1 MKIVR
6 RIKQVAY
13 VFGILG
19 IISTTLANEG
29 QFSLI
34 FQPNMESDYPRDNF
48 APKGIGETSLN
59 IPLDSPLEKIT
70 LPKTVATFNGKTL
83 YASNVDGVGLS
94 LNINGQDLNL
104 QGEIP
109 IPFPAK
115 DQLEVSA
122 QLVLYKA
129 LDAKEYL
136 VEKSPLLTLW
146 LSDKQQLP
154 LNLAPVQLAVRK
166 RSCTLLNQNEKV
178 SLKTALQNDLL
189 HKGSEVFGGRFN
201 LNLKCDPKV
210 EANVTFFDQ
219 SDFHNRTD
227 VLSLDPIKSTA
238 KGVGLRLYRQTR
250 QAVQFGTPWLF
261 STNELRP
268 SQEFEVFYLNRDGKI
283 SAGTVNATATV
294 TFTYR

>member
-109 IPFPAK
+109 MPFPAR

-129 LDAKEYL
+129 LEAKEYL

-154 LNLAPVQLAVRK
+154 LNLAPVQLVVRK

-189 HKGSEVFGGRFN
+189 HQGSEVFGGRFS
-201 LNLKCDPKV
+201 LNLACDPRVSAK
-210 EANVTFFDQ
+210 VTFFDQ
-219 SDFHNRTD
+219 SDFNNRTD

-238 KGVGLRLYRQTR
+238 KGIGLRLYRQTG
-250 QAVQFGTPWLF
+250 QAVQFGSTWLF
-261 STNELRP
+261 STNEERP
-268 SQEFEVFYLNRDGKI
+268 SQDFSVHYFNRDGKI
-283 SAGTVNATATV
+283 AAGTVNATATV
-294 TFTYR
+294 TFTYH

>member
-6 RIKQVAY
+6 KIKQVAY

-109 IPFPAK
+109 MPFPAK

-129 LDAKEYL
+129 LEAKEYL

-189 HKGSEVFGGRFN
+189 HKGSEIFGGRFS

-238 KGVGLRLYRQTR
+238 KGVGLRLYRQTG
-250 QAVQFGTPWLF
+250 QTVQFGTPWLF

-283 SAGTVNATATV
+283 AAGTVNATATV